1 MKNELY
7 QALASTDED
16 WICCDCA
23 LPPFSDPFF
32 SNASLDGNVS
42 IESEVSVPSNYSI
55 KLDGIRPSN
64 SLRCLPINARS
75 LRNKVLDLQAL
86 LLENHIPII
95 AITETW
101 LDTGVMDF
109 ELGLNNYSI
118 HRWDRQ
124 DRRGGGVLLALR
136 GELIRESKIRRLRTT
151 NYGWTSVVV
160 RL

>member
-23 LPPFSDPFF
+23 LPPFSDSFF

-101 LDTGVMDF
+101 LDTSVMDF

-136 GELIRESKIRRLRTT
+136 RELIRGSKIRRLRTT